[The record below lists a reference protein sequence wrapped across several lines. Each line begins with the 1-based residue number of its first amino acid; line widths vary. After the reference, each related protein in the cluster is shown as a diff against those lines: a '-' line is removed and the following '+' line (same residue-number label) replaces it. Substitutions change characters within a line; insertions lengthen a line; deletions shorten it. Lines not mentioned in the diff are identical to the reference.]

1 MSDEPSLLEIKKM
14 ISDLADVL
22 DVIHVEMSDIKTE
35 LQKLKKNLQQT
46 NLKKGSDETDFMH
59 GWLIFI

>member
-59 GWLIFI
+59 G